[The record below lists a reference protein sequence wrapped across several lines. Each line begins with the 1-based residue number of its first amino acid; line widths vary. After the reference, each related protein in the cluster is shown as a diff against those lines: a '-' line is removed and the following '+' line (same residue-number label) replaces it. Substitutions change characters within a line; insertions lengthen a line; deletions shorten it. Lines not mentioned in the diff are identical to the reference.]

1 MTRRLN
7 ALRHAGAILCCTAG
21 PFIAVACSGSD
32 PKNETNSPS
41 PASPTATTSQ
51 PSLGTSTTEPPPT
64 PEKTQPGGIGGTG

>member
-7 ALRHAGAILCCTAG
+7 ALRRATTVACCTAVLL
-21 PFIAVACSGSD
+21 ITVACSGND
-32 PKNETNSPS
+32 PQNETNTPS

>member
-7 ALRHAGAILCCTAG
+7 ALRRATAAAGCAAGLLIAGA
-21 PFIAVACSGSD
+21 CSDND
-32 PKNETNSPS
+32 PQNETNTPS